1 MRRFKLVL
9 VSLLL
14 SFMLGVTITS
24 SYAATVKLNNT
35 SITLKKGTSYKLKL
49 SGTSNKKY
57 WSSSKKSIATVSS
70 TGKVKAKKAG
80 TCYITVK
87 YGKKKKKCK
96 VKVVS
101 SSSGASISASGGS
114 KSDLTGDLHYA
125 GEYHNGDGSVAGSTY
140 ESDTF
145 DLPSD
150 WK

>member
-1 MRRFKLVL
+1 
-9 VSLLL
+9 
-14 SFMLGVTITS
+14 MLGVTITS

-35 SITLKKGTSYKLKL
+35 SNTLKKGTSYKLKL
-49 SGTSNKKY
+49 TGTSKKKY
-57 WSSSKKSIATVSS
+57 WSSNKRSVATVSS

-114 KSDLTGDLHYA
+114 RTEISGNNHYA
-125 GEYHNGDGSVAGSTY
+125 G
-140 ESDTF
+140 
-145 DLPSD
+145 DLYDSSGN
-150 WK
+150 KIGTT